1 MLRWVR
7 AFTTDTYMNGVL
19 TMKVIHI
26 ACALAIVTCALE
38 SAQAGT
44 LTPIVDAPGADPFST
59 NPTGINDFGIVGGGY
74 TTGSGAVE
82 HGFVG
87 PPGGPY
93 ATFDYLPSDFVTPA
107 TEVRALNNSGDAV
120 GIIYGIDIL
129 GVPGASFREFLRI
142 PSGTFVTLTDPATGN
157 PLSGIAQGINSAGF
171 IVGDYDTPDG
181 SGGLISRGFILSPDR
196 KILTT
201 LSDPLAAT
209 APVGCGAGRIP
220 HGGTRARGINDSGTV
235 SGFYF
240 DASCVGHGFL
250 YDISSGIYTT
260 LDHPLASGAAGTTP
274 GHRGGTGTYLPGI
287 NNAGQIAG
295 QYTDAPGNYHGF
307 LLDATHTQ
315 FTEIKAPGATYT
327 QVFGINNLGQATVAS
342 DAGGFIWSPSSTGT
356 PTDVL
361 LPVTASRGR
370 FHFRFHVFANVTYY
384 IDPQLAVGYDYQ
396 TGAGNPN
403 FAAVTPPGSIG
414 GGTFE
419 LWICDGLHHC
429 ADSGFD
435 PAGGSSFNF
444 LTNGWPGGV
453 SEFRLVGINRNARI
467 NPNDP
472 TAFVTGVDFVA
483 AGNFT
488 GTMTSLCSEELESGS
503 GNQYFACGSGD

>member
-1 MLRWVR
+1 
-7 AFTTDTYMNGVL
+7 
-19 TMKVIHI
+19 MKLIPITCAAATVI
-26 ACALAIVTCALE
+26 CALGL
-38 SAQAGT
+38 AQAGT

-59 NPTGINDFGIVGGGY
+59 NPLGINDVGQVGGGY
-74 TTGSGAVE
+74 TTGGGAIE

-87 PPGGPY
+87 PPTGPY
-93 ATFDYLPSDFVTPA
+93 ATFDYSTTAFITVA
-107 TEVRALNNSGDAV
+107 TEVRALNNAGDAV
-120 GIIYGIDIL
+120 GFGSDITTTRS
-129 GVPGASFREFLRI
+129 PSMREFLRT
-142 PSGTFVTLTDPATGN
+142 PTGTLVTLTDPATGN
-157 PLSGIAQGINSAGF
+157 VLHGIGQGINSAGY
-171 IVGDYDTPDG
+171 IVGDYDTPLG
-181 SGGLISRGFILSPDR
+181 SRGFILSPDR
-196 KILTT
+196 TTMTT
-201 LSDPLAAT
+201 LSDPLAVGGL
-209 APVGCGAGRIP
+209 PGCGVSR
-220 HGGTRARGINDSGTV
+220 GGTRARGINDFGIVT
-235 SGFYF
+235 GFYF
-240 DASCVGHGFL
+240 DANCFAHGFI
-250 YDISSGIYTT
+250 YDPSFGTYTT
-260 LDHPLASGAAGTTP
+260 LDHPLARPGAIANSGTF
-274 GHRGGTGTYLPGI
+274 LPGI

-444 LTNGWPGGV
+444 LTNGWPAGV

-472 TAFVTGVDFVA
+472 TAFITGVDFVA

>member
-1 MLRWVR
+1 
-7 AFTTDTYMNGVL
+7 
-19 TMKVIHI
+19 MKLIPI
-26 ACALAIVTCALE
+26 PCALAIVACALG

-87 PPGGPY
+87 PPSGPY
-93 ATFDYLPSDFVTPA
+93 AIFDYLPSDFVTPA
-107 TEVRALNNSGDAV
+107 TEVRALNNSGNAV

-129 GVPGASFREFLRI
+129 GVPGASFREFLRM

-196 KILTT
+196 TILTP

-209 APVGCGAGRIP
+209 APVGCGVGRIP

-250 YDISSGIYTT
+250 YDISSGLYTT

-274 GHRGGTGTYLPGI
+274 GHRGQTGTFLPGI

-295 QYTDAPGNYHGF
+295 QYTDALGNFHGF
-307 LLDATHTQ
+307 LLDPSHTN
-315 FTEIKAPGATYT
+315 FTEILAPGATYT
-327 QVFGINNLGQATVAS
+327 QVFGVNNRGQATVAS
-342 DAGGFIWSPSSTGT
+342 DAGGFIWSPTATGT
-356 PTDVL
+356 PTDVV

-370 FHFRFHVFANVTYY
+370 FRFRLHVYANVTYY
-384 IDPQLAVGYDYQ
+384 IDPQTAVGYEYR
-396 TGAGNPN
+396 TGSGDPN
-403 FAAVTPPGSIG
+403 FAAVTPPSGIG

-419 LWICDGLHHC
+419 LWVCNGSGGC
-429 ADSGFD
+429 ADTGNVLT
-435 PAGGSSFNF
+435 GGSSFNF
-444 LTNGWPGGV
+444 LSSGWPAGV
-453 SEFRLVGINRNARI
+453 SDFRLTGINRSARL
-467 NPNDP
+467 NPNSP
-472 TAFVTGVDFVA
+472 TAFISGVDFVA
-483 AGNFT
+483 NGDFT
-488 GTMTSLCSEELESGS
+488 GTMASLCRADDDSTKKFSPC
-503 GNQYFACGSGD
+503 GNRE